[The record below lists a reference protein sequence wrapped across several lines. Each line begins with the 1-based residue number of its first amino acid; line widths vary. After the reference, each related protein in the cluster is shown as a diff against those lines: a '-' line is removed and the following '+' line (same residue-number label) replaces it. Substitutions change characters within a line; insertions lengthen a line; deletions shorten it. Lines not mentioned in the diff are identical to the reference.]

1 MSTCS
6 LPFSYDQID
15 LYNSQIHPSTIHCKD
30 NGLQRYFRKYL
41 LQKVMSVFKWE
52 LPETWDEDYFKF
64 VLYGTGYIAVFYTD
78 TFGVIPQFATLGG
91 YNVFYKPT
99 YIIVTNPLLPS
110 IKKNIGIDCE
120 IIKFQPDYS
129 SIMDVVNYYADL
141 LALCSQSV
149 SINLLNTHTPTI
161 YPAMGKTMAESY
173 KKMFDKVAS
182 GEPAVIVD
190 KSLFDD
196 TGNPTWT
203 PFERDVTNL
212 YISDKI
218 LSDMRKIEARFDTE
232 VGIPNNENEDKKE
245 RLIVD
250 EVSANNAETT
260 ARAEMWLDELKK
272 GCSAVQKMF
281 GVSVSVNWRINPNT
295 KGGAENGISDGN
307 GTV

>member
-1 MSTCS
+1 MYTFSA
-6 LPFSYDQID
+6 PFSYDQID
-15 LYNSQIHPSTIHCKD
+15 QYNSQIHPSTIHCKD

-41 LQKVMSVFKWE
+41 LQKVMSVFKWK

-78 TFGVIPQFATLGG
+78 AFGVIPQFATLGG
-91 YNVFYKPT
+91 YSVFYKPT
-99 YIIVTNPLLPS
+99 FIIVSNPLLPS

-129 SIMDVVNYYADL
+129 SIMDIVNYYADL

-161 YPAMGKTMAESY
+161 YPAQGKTMAESY

-203 PFERDVTNL
+203 PFERDITNL

-232 VGIPNNENEDKKE
+232 VGIPNNENENKKE

-272 GCSAVQKMF
+272 GCSAVEKMF
-281 GVSVSVNWRINPNT
+281 GVSVSVDWRINPNT
-295 KGGAENGISDGN
+295 QGGAENGVSDRN
-307 GTV
+307 GAV